1 MTKNHYQDIIHLPYR
16 KSPRHPQMTNEQRA
30 AQFAPFAALTG
41 HEAAIKEVARFTDS
55 KVELD
60 ETRIEAI
67 HAALHKVSLTI
78 KNAPLVSVTYFKP
91 DDKKGG
97 GAYVTVQER
106 VRKIDA
112 YHQHLVFESGAF
124 IPITDIFTMECLEVD
139 VHPDPVH
146 EDSLY

>member
-1 MTKNHYQDIIHLPYR
+1 MTTNHYQDIIHLPYR
-16 KSPRHPQMTNEQRA
+16 KSTRRPQMTNGQRA

-41 HEAAIKEVARFTDS
+41 HEAAIKEVARLTDA

-91 DDKKGG
+91 DNKKGG

-106 VRKIDA
+106 VRKIDT
-112 YHQHLVFESGAF
+112 YLQHLVFKSGAF
-124 IPITDIFTMECLEVD
+124 IPITDILTMECLEVG
-139 VHPDPVH
+139 VHPDPI
-146 EDSLY
+146 Y

>member
-1 MTKNHYQDIIHLPYR
+1 MTTNHYQDIIHLSYR
-16 KSPRHPQMTNEQRA
+16 KSTRRPQMTNGQRA

-41 HEAAIKEVARFTDS
+41 HEAAIKEVARLTDA

-60 ETRIEAI
+60 ETRIG
-67 HAALHKVSLTI
+67 ALHSALHTVALTI
-78 KNAPLVSVTYFKP
+78 KNAPLVKVTYFKP

-112 YHQHLVFESGAF
+112 YHQQLVFKSGVF
-124 IPITDIFTMECLEVD
+124 IPITDIFTIECL
-139 VHPDPVH
+139 DPVH
-146 EDSLY
+146 EGSLD